1 MDFLR
6 KYFAG
11 QMTPQEEVQVQ
22 DWLVEHSDDPQ
33 VQEALLSIMSEFEA
47 EDMQLSSVA
56 YANVCRR
63 IGKDRISLPENL
75 PARRGLRRLLPQ
87 RSPHILFRLPH
98 HKS

>member
-56 YANVCRR
+56 YTNVCRR
-63 IGKDRISLPENL
+63 IGKDRIS
-75 PARRGLRRLLPQ
+75 R
-87 RSPHILFRLPH
+87 
-98 HKS
+98 